1 MYAKPFPNFRPGE
14 YPPGPEPGSCISENP
29 QIPLHDSRC
38 TAVTRDND
46 RIYILRTYGGTAM
59 EGDEGFVRGQSL
71 RRTSVLVRLENICEP
86 GKRVPQPGC

>member
-1 MYAKPFPNFRPGE
+1 
-14 YPPGPEPGSCISENP
+14 
-29 QIPLHDSRC
+29 
-38 TAVTRDND
+38 
-46 RIYILRTYGGTAM
+46 M